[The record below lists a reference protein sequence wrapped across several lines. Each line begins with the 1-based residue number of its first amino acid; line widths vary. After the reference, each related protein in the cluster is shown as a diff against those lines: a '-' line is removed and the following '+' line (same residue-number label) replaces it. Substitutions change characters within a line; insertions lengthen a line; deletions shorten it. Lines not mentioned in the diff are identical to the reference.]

1 MVIEQ
6 DAIRTE
12 REQSI
17 VERPVARPFIY
28 AFVCSD
34 YQNHFVIAGSLSE
47 HLCFATWKRQ
57 AVSSQFTEDFF
68 GRFVIPKGG
77 AGTIVKPRRIAWQPG
92 FTEDYQVCA
101 FLRGFAYI
109 LDGPREAS
117 FKVHEDRRGL
127 NNRNFHHLMALYYGL
142 DLSHS
147 LGLCNYK
154 R

>member
-12 REQSI
+12 REQII
-17 VERPVARPFIY
+17 VERPVARSFIY

-34 YQNHFVIAGSLSE
+34 YQNHFVIAGSLGQ
-47 HLCFATWKRQ
+47 HLCFATWNRQ
-57 AVSSQFTEDFF
+57 AVSSQFPEDFF

-92 FTEDYQVCA
+92 FAEDDELRA
-101 FLRGFAYI
+101 FLRGFAYVR
-109 LDGPREAS
+109 DGPREAS

-127 NNRNFHHLMALYYGL
+127 NNRNFHHLICHNSSG
-142 DLSHS
+142 S
-147 LGLCNYK
+147 LT
-154 R
+154 RSMTFPS

>member
-34 YQNHFVIAGSLSE
+34 YQNHFVIAGSLSQ
-47 HLCFATWKRQ
+47 HLCFATLNRQ
-57 AVSSQFTEDFF
+57 AVSSQFPEDFF
-68 GRFVIPKGG
+68 GRFVIPKVG
-77 AGTIVKPRRIAWQPG
+77 AWTIVKPCRRAWQPG
-92 FTEDYQVCA
+92 ITEYYKVCA
-101 FLRGFAYI
+101 FLRGFAY
-109 LDGPREAS
+109 
-117 FKVHEDRRGL
+117 
-127 NNRNFHHLMALYYGL
+127 ML
-142 DLSHS
+142 DL
-147 LGLCNYK
+147 